1 MCCKQIPLAEGVTAE
16 CKKGIPRP
24 GFGQRMPAAI
34 ALLVCHLFFLGLDH
48 TLYHI
53 STHGTVLSGSQIAVV
68 TLLQRYAQLTGNL
81 VLETIQRALCL
92 RYGCAVVL
100 SA

>member
-24 GFGQRMPAAI
+24 GFGQRMPYAI

-53 STHGTVLSGSQIAVV
+53 STHGTVLSAGQVSIVAFRKGDSQFG
-68 TLLQRYAQLTGNL
+68 RYFHF
-81 VLETIQRALCL
+81 ET
-92 RYGCAVVL
+92 V
-100 SA
+100 